1 MNTLM
6 MSVMDLECSTFA
18 MCACIFVS
26 RICEL
31 GEECQDCSYINPLI
45 IRLLAMGHIT
55 VKMPTVTIVS
65 CVLKFME

>member
-18 MCACIFVS
+18 MCVCIFVS

-31 GEECQDCSYINPLI
+31 GEE
-45 IRLLAMGHIT
+45 
-55 VKMPTVTIVS
+55 VTIVS
-65 CVLKFME
+65 CVLKFVE